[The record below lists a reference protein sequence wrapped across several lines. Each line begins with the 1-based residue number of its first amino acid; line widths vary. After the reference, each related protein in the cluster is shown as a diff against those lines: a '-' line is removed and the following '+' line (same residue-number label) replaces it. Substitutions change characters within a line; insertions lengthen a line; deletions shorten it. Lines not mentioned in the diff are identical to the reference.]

1 MNDKEAIDMM
11 QRCLEEV
18 RSLRAQVE
26 HLAPLADAYVALRDV
41 IRMAGPRN
49 GASSMGQDIIWTL
62 QKRIAELEE
71 ANKPKPE
78 APKGFAAAKQ
88 KAMEESSP
96 DELGL
101 P

>member
-26 HLAPLADAYVALRDV
+26 HLAPMADAYIALRDV

-49 GASSMGQDIIWTL
+49 GASTMGQDIIWTL
-62 QKRIAELEE
+62 QKRIAELE
-71 ANKPKPE
+71 PKP
-78 APKGFAAAKQ
+78 AAV
-88 KAMEESSP
+88 EHPGE
-96 DELGL
+96 
-101 P
+101 

>member
-18 RSLRAQVE
+18 RSLRAQIE

-71 ANKPKPE
+71 ANKSKPVP
-78 APKGFAAAKQ
+78 A
-88 KAMEESSP
+88 SDP
-96 DELGL
+96 DELPPGVG
-101 P
+101 